1 MAGEPDNNHSQ
12 GEGSPDFNG
21 FAASY
26 STPQDV
32 AKPATDLSFP
42 SVTICSPGLN
52 MEVVKEVLFKDFQRW
67 SKEEGNSQKDVDDF
81 MKEMY
86 AMKVGQGSIVEKIK
100 TMALP
105 QLSPNNVASSAV
117 LENRANCV
125 KSSSP
130 ITTRRKR
137 SSRSNKYIKIWL
149 TF

>member
-1 MAGEPDNNHSQ
+1 MARESHNNHSQ

-105 QLSPNNVASSAV
+105 QLDHNDGQFFRAMEWLMFFFRPPLPSMV
-117 LENRANCV
+117 LT
-125 KSSSP
+125 K
-130 ITTRRKR
+130 
-137 SSRSNKYIKIWL
+137 
-149 TF
+149 FDHHH

>member
-1 MAGEPDNNHSQ
+1 MPY
-12 GEGSPDFNG
+12 FNG
-21 FAASY
+21 FATSY

-32 AKPATDLSFP
+32 AKPATDLAFP
-42 SVTICSPGLN
+42 SVTICAPGLN
-52 MEVVKEVLFKDFQRW
+52 MEAVKEVLFEDFQRW
-67 SKEEGNSQKDVDDF
+67 SKEEGNLQKDVDDF
-81 MKEMY
+81 MEDMY
-86 AMKVGQGSIVEKIK
+86 AMKVGQGSIFEKIK

-105 QLSPNNVASSAV
+105 QISPSKAASSAV
-117 LENRANCV
+117 LENLATCV